1 MEPMSLGS
9 PTSSPSSPPSWG
21 SGPPLHS
28 LSLAS
33 PIAPYHHHGAYNS
46 PLQQQPYSGFNSPQQ
61 QQHQPVQHPHQQ
73 QQQQQSAS
81 QSGFLPGFLMGE
93 PVKHSSFLLQKPTID
108 VDENCRWGSPFILN
122 PFSLSCS
129 HRIVQ
134 QFTPMAV
141 KLGHNFSW
149 NYMFFRWW
157 APPLWPHPQNWA
169 ELSLPRPHN
178 LLSPLLILLGG
189 LNF

>member
-46 PLQQQPYSGFNSPQQ
+46 PLQQQPYSGFNP
-61 QQHQPVQHPHQQ
+61 PHQQ
-73 QQQQQSAS
+73 QQQQQSAT

-93 PVKHSSFLLQKPTID
+93 PVM
-108 VDENCRWGSPFILN
+108 SP
-122 PFSLSCS
+122 S
-129 HRIVQ
+129 
-134 QFTPMAV
+134 
-141 KLGHNFSW
+141 
-149 NYMFFRWW
+149 
-157 APPLWPHPQNWA
+157 
-169 ELSLPRPHN
+169 SLPRPHN

-189 LNF
+189 PNF